1 MKHSV
6 RRDQLGGGGHSL
18 FVTPLMHGL
27 RKKKSQVDE
36 NFIFL
41 EMRLSNPSA
50 TILDP
55 RVTCSSA
62 SCASLVL
69 PSSLFHPLDASYRR
83 LLLLSAAC
91 CYLRLFA
98 VAFFCCR
105 LQLTGAGCCLL
116 RLSAAASFCLVLG
129 VAAFLLLLAA

>member
-41 EMRLSNPSA
+41 EMRLSNV
-50 TILDP
+50 LDNSESIE
-55 RVTCSSA
+55 TN
-62 SCASLVL
+62 
-69 PSSLFHPLDASYRR
+69 
-83 LLLLSAAC
+83 
-91 CYLRLFA
+91 
-98 VAFFCCR
+98 FF
-105 LQLTGAGCCLL
+105 
-116 RLSAAASFCLVLG
+116 SK
-129 VAAFLLLLAA
+129 